1 MPLVYRC
8 HLFTK
13 LPRPAPFV
21 PPSTVRFCS
30 PHVSKSFFLFFL
42 NSGMHPVALPYPK
55 IQYIVIC
62 CAVKMYGFRQMY
74 SCRYSSAEYHVE
86 YFSPP
91 PATCLPSQFYLFQ
104 NIVHGA
110 IQRVALQIAF
120 FHLAVCVFLHGV
132 KVHSFTLLKTIPL
145 PVYGGYFSLY
155 PSWFSP

>member
-1 MPLVYRC
+1 MPLVYRL
-8 HLFTK
+8 HLFTN
-13 LPRPAPFV
+13 LLRSPPFIPAPTGSIFSHT
-21 PPSTVRFCS
+21 P
-30 PHVSKSFFLFFL
+30 FFFFFL

-91 PATCLPSQFYLFQ
+91 PTTCFPSQFYLFQ

-120 FHLAVCVFLHGV
+120 FYLAVCVFLHGV

-155 PSWFSP
+155 PSWISL

>member
-1 MPLVYRC
+1 MQGILPLVYRL
-8 HLFTK
+8 HLFTN
-13 LPRPAPFV
+13 LPRSAPFI
-21 PPSTVRFCS
+21 PPPTGSIFPPT
-30 PHVSKSFFLFFL
+30 HLFFK

-91 PATCLPSQFYLFQ
+91 PTTCFPSQFYLFQ

-110 IQRVALQIAF
+110 IQWVALQIAF
-120 FHLAVCVFLHGV
+120 FYLAVCVLLHGV
-132 KVHSFTLLKTIPL
+132 KVHSFTLLNTIPL

-155 PSWFSP
+155 PSWFSL